1 MKNRLSVVLLI
12 TVLATILIGLLTRVA
27 NAAEDKVKKEIK
39 GTVKVE
45 IDIACEMLL
54 LQGNESYI
62 ELTGDKELLNE
73 VIVKYHDGK
82 VRVYSESDRWTS
94 RDEIVIVVML
104 PDLKEIEIG
113 GAVNLKA
120 PKPLKYSHLNL
131 EVSGV
136 GNIEMNLKAE
146 VLNIEAG
153 GVLNLELKGNT
164 NKFNMDLGGTF
175 KIDAESFIAQ
185 TGEVNL
191 SGVGKANVHF
201 TDNLD
206 ASISGVGKLEY
217 SGNAVVNGHVSG
229 LGKITKN

>member
-1 MKNRLSVVLLI
+1 MKNRVSIVLLI
-12 TVLATILIGLLTRVA
+12 AVLATIIVGLLARVA
-27 NAAEDKVKKEIK
+27 NAAEEKVRKNIA
-39 GTVKVE
+39 GTVEVE
-45 IDIACEMLL
+45 IDIACEVLL

-62 ELTGDKELLNE
+62 ELQGDKQLLSQ
-73 VIVKYHDGK
+73 VIINHRDGK
-82 VRVYSESDRWTS
+82 VRVYSEKERWSS
-94 RDEIVIVVML
+94 RNEVVIVVML
-104 PDLKEIEIG
+104 PDLKELEIG

-120 PKPLKYSHLNL
+120 PKPLTYSHLNI
-131 EVSGV
+131 EVGGV
-136 GNIEMNLKAE
+136 GNIDMQLNTE

-153 GVLNLELKGNT
+153 GVLNLELRGNT
-164 NKFNMDLGGTF
+164 NKFNLDLGGTF

-217 SGNAVVNGHVSG
+217 SGNAVVNGRVSG

>member
-1 MKNRLSVVLLI
+1 M
-12 TVLATILIGLLTRVA
+12 
-27 NAAEDKVKKEIK
+27 
-39 GTVKVE
+39 
-45 IDIACEMLL
+45 
-54 LQGNESYI
+54 
-62 ELTGDKELLNE
+62 
-73 VIVKYHDGK
+73 
-82 VRVYSESDRWTS
+82 TS

-120 PKPLKYSHLNL
+120 PKPLKYNHLNL

-153 GVLNLELKGNT
+153 GVLNLEIKGNT